1 MARGGSVVIAVV
13 LALVILVPGCLVD
26 EEVDDGDGD
35 DLPIVGTTQGF
46 MMYDLPFANLNSSR
60 GTLWDVDAD
69 FTIIHVISSDVG
81 SFMPQFAQVRA
92 VRQHFPNVTVEA
104 FTLTQDHG
112 GEASKMAELRQE
124 VDADWTFAIP
134 EEDLHMTLSITDV
147 PTVFLLDADK
157 VILLRSNGNVGQAW
171 MVEAIERSWGISPS
185 PDVANEVGR
194 TAPELVWRDVDG
206 VEGSLSALRGSP
218 VLLNVWEYECPFCLQ
233 LFEELAE
240 VHLAYAGQG
249 LEMVSLDLIT
259 WETEELVRT
268 VREEYNASWAFAVD
282 GDNVQGRY
290 DLWRLPFL
298 ALIDGDGVIRW
309 TWTGYTDSTYIAPE
323 VEKFI

>member
-1 MARGGSVVIAVV
+1 MARGTPVVVAV
-13 LALVILVPGCLVD
+13 LLMLVVLVPGCLVD
-26 EEVDDGDGD
+26 EEVGDGD
-35 DLPIVGTTQGF
+35 DLPIEGTTQGF
-46 MMYDLPFANLNSSR
+46 RMYDLPFVGINSSR
-60 GTLWDVDAD
+60 GTLWEVDAD
-69 FTIIHVISSDVG
+69 LTIIHIISSDV
-81 SFMPQFAQVRA
+81 SPFMPQFAQVRA
-92 VRQHFPNVTVEA
+92 VLQHFDNVTVEA
-104 FTLTQDHG
+104 FTLTQDQG
-112 GEASKMAELRQE
+112 GDVTEMAELQRE

-134 EEDLHMTLSITDV
+134 EENLSTTLSLTDL
-147 PTVFLLDADK
+147 PTVFLIDADK

-171 MVEAIERSWGISPS
+171 MVEAVESSWGISPS
-185 PDVANEVGR
+185 QDVANEVGR

-206 VEGSLSALRGSP
+206 TEGSLSALRGSP

-240 VHLAYAGQG
+240 IDQAYSGQG

-259 WETEELVRT
+259 WETEELVRS
-268 VREEYNASWAFAVD
+268 VRDEHNASWAFAVD

-298 ALIDGDGVIRW
+298 ALIDADGVIRW
-309 TWTGYTDSTYIAPE
+309 TWTGYTDMSYIAQE